1 MEVDNGRQMA
11 LKQKINEFCK
21 KYNYNADIPDIKHLM
36 KSMLENMSLSNF
48 MDSRV
53 NTEETYIRA
62 TVTFLGDIVVKDGFF
77 TTEQLYDLGNIGSEI
92 KLKN

>member
-1 MEVDNGRQMA
+1 MDNTRQMA
-11 LKQKINEFCK
+11 LRQNINLFCK
-21 KYNYNADIPDIKHLM
+21 KYKYAAEMSDVKHLM
-36 KSMLENMSLSNF
+36 KSVLENMSLSNF

-77 TTEQLYDLGNIGSEI
+77 TTEQLHDLGNIGSEI

>member
-1 MEVDNGRQMA
+1 
-11 LKQKINEFCK
+11 
-21 KYNYNADIPDIKHLM
+21 
-36 KSMLENMSLSNF
+36 

-62 TVTFLGDIVVKDGFF
+62 TVTFLGDVVVKDGFF
-77 TTEQLYDLGNIGSEI
+77 TTEQLHDLGNIGSEI

>member
-1 MEVDNGRQMA
+1 MDNTRQMA
-11 LKQKINEFCK
+11 LRQNINLFCK
-21 KYNYNADIPDIKHLM
+21 KYKYPAEMADVKYLM
-36 KSMLENMSLSNF
+36 KSVLENMSLSNF

-77 TTEQLYDLGNIGSEI
+77 TAEQLHDLDDIGSEI

>member
-1 MEVDNGRQMA
+1 MDNTRQMA
-11 LKQKINEFCK
+11 LRQNINLFCK
-21 KYNYNADIPDIKHLM
+21 KYKYATEMSDVKHLM
-36 KSMLENMSLSNF
+36 KSVLENMSLSNF

-77 TTEQLYDLGNIGSEI
+77 TTEQLHDLGNIGSEI

>member
-1 MEVDNGRQMA
+1 MDNTRQMA
-11 LKQKINEFCK
+11 LRQNINLFCK
-21 KYNYNADIPDIKHLM
+21 KYKYPVEIPDAKHLM
-36 KSMLENMSLSNF
+36 KSVLENMSLSNF

-62 TVTFLGDIVVKDGFF
+62 TVTFLGDVVVKDGFF
-77 TTEQLYDLGNIGSEI
+77 TTEQLHDLGNMGSEI